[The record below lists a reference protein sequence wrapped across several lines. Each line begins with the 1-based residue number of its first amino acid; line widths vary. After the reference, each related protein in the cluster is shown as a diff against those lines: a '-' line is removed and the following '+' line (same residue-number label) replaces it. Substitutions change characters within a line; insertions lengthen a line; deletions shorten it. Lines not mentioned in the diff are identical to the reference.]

1 MPSPSKIISVLL
13 VDDHAIIR
21 KGLRLLL
28 EDEADIRIVAEAGDG
43 RAAIEGV
50 RTHTPDV
57 VVMDISMP
65 DVNGIEATR
74 HIVTTFPGTKV
85 IALSIHSGRQFI
97 KDMLS
102 AGAVGYILKES
113 APEEIIA
120 GIRAVMQGEIYLSAA
135 VTETVVADMVNGQ
148 PNVPDDEKE
157 DGTLGK
163 MAAEKA
169 VIYSKLHRP
178 PMPADHVTRTRLLA
192 ALDGGRHRPL
202 TLISAPAGY
211 GKSTLASCWLET
223 WGGSTAW
230 LSLDAHDDDL
240 HSFLFYLLAAIET
253 MFPDA
258 VPKTSALTSASDQP
272 KLPVLAASLLNELG
286 RIEQD
291 FILALDDLHLL
302 RDASVY
308 QLLGHVIQHL
318 PSRIHL
324 VLIGRRDPFLPI
336 ANLRARGQVTEIRA
350 TDLRFRAT
358 ETAAYLQQIYDVGTE
373 DAVAA
378 EWTEKTEGWIT
389 GLRLAALAMRHQGD
403 IRVLPDQKDNS
414 HYVQEYLFAE
424 VISNQRPQMRRWLAC
439 TSILDRFC
447 PGLCEAIIGEDT
459 TSDPDAMDGW
469 QFITRLKDDNLFIIN
484 LDSDNHWFRYHHMFQ
499 QLLHNQ
505 LKRHQ
510 SPEEITLLHHRASQ
524 WFEHQGLI
532 DEAIWH
538 ALSADD
544 ETGVVRLV
552 KQNRH
557 AMYDNE
563 KWFAVEKWLS
573 QIPEGVIRNSPE
585 LLLAQTWASYY
596 RADFAHI
603 LPTVDAAET
612 LLSNEP
618 QDQPLLGEIDLFRG
632 VFCFMQGHGKRSLSY
647 FEDALQRIPQKYQMV
662 RGFSEMYFGMAGQMV
677 GQLER
682 VVSYLSDQ
690 LDDPSLA
697 MSRKIRARTALVWI
711 HLISGDLNAAHS
723 LNTQLQHM
731 AGKEKSAI
739 FKTWSFYNQGLI
751 HFYRNELD
759 AARRHFH
766 QAAETHFLVLIRAS
780 VDCLAGLALT
790 CQAMHQTDKAS
801 DAIELLMKN
810 TLPLEDPALTQIVD
824 SCKDRLSMMR
834 GESVSVA
841 GLSDFTGHAPDV
853 GAMAIWL
860 EIPAITQCRVLLAE
874 GSDASLQ
881 EAEEKLQV
889 YWTRNQAHHNTLQTI
904 GILVL
909 LTIVRHRQGQ
919 LEASLDV
926 LEQAIAL
933 AEPGGVMRP
942 FVEAGPSMA
951 ALLEQLQPQKNA
963 VSFIAKLRAAL
974 ADDASVVPEPT
985 DRPIATQ
992 ESTQPLIDP
1001 LTNRELDV
1009 LELLAKRLQNKE
1021 IADNLCI
1028 APSTV
1033 KAHLRSIYQKLDVD
1047 SRQKAV
1053 VRATTLGIFTHR

>member
-1 MPSPSKIISVLL
+1 MPSPSKKISVLL
-13 VDDHAIIR
+13 ADDHAIIR

-28 EDEADIRIVAEAGDG
+28 EDETDIRIVAEAGDG
-43 RAAIEGV
+43 RSAIAGV
-50 RTHTPDV
+50 RDHAPDV

-65 DVNGIEATR
+65 DVNGIEAAR
-74 HIVTTFPGTKV
+74 HITTTFPGTKV

-113 APEEIIA
+113 APEEIIE
-120 GIRAVMQGEIYLSAA
+120 GIRAVMRGEIFLSAA
-135 VTETVVADMVNGQ
+135 VTETVVAEMVDGRSKT
-148 PNVPDDEKE
+148 PKDVKADRTLAKMADEK
-157 DGTLGK
+157 
-163 MAAEKA
+163 AI
-169 VIYSKLHRP
+169 IYAKLHRP
-178 PMPADHVTRTRLLA
+178 PMPVDHVKRTRLLT
-192 ALDGGRHRPL
+192 ALDQGRNRPL

-223 WGGSTAW
+223 LEGSTAW
-230 LSLDAHDDDL
+230 LSLDTHDDDL
-240 HSFLFYLLAAIET
+240 HSFLVYLLAAIET

-258 VPKTSALTSASDQP
+258 VPKTSALTSASDP
-272 KLPVLAASLLNELG
+272 LKLPVLAASLLNELG

-291 FILALDDLHLL
+291 VILVLDDLHLL

-308 QLLGHVIQHL
+308 QLLGKVIQNL
-318 PSRIHL
+318 PSRMHL

-358 ETAAYLQQIYDVGTE
+358 ETAAYLQQIYDAETE

-389 GLRLAALAMRHQGD
+389 GLRLAALAMGHQGD

-414 HYVQEYLFAE
+414 HYVREYLFEE
-424 VISNQRPQMRRWLAC
+424 VFSNQRPLMRRWLAC

-447 PGLCEAIIGEDT
+447 PGLCEAVIGEDT

-505 LKRHQ
+505 LKRRQ
-510 SPEEITLLHHRASQ
+510 SPEEIALLHHRASQ

-585 LLLAQTWASYY
+585 LLLSQTWASYY

-632 VFCFMQGHGKRSLSY
+632 VFCYMQGHGKRSLSY

-690 LDDPSLA
+690 LDNPSLA
-697 MSRKIRARTALVWI
+697 MSRKIRSRTALVWI

-766 QAAETHFLVLIRAS
+766 QAAETRFLVLRRAS

-801 DAIELLMKN
+801 DAIGQLLGN
-810 TLPLEDPALTQIVD
+810 SPSFEEDPAMIQIVD
-824 SCKDRLSMMR
+824 SCKARLSLMR

-963 VSFIAKLRAAL
+963 VSFIAKLRADL

-985 DRPIATQ
+985 DHPVAVQ
-992 ESTQPLIDP
+992 NSPQPLVEH
-1001 LTNRELDV
+1001 LTNRELDI
-1009 LELLAKRLQNKE
+1009 LELLAQRMQNKE
-1021 IADNLCI
+1021 IADQLFI
-1028 APSTV
+1028 STETV
-1033 KAHLRSIYQKLDVD
+1033 KSHLKNIYQKLDTGNRREAV
-1047 SRQKAV
+1047 QKA
-1053 VRATTLGIFTHR
+1053 RRLGLRPS

>member
-1 MPSPSKIISVLL
+1 M
-13 VDDHAIIR
+13 
-21 KGLRLLL
+21 LLL
-28 EDEADIRIVAEAGDG
+28 Q
-43 RAAIEGV
+43 
-50 RTHTPDV
+50 
-57 VVMDISMP
+57 
-65 DVNGIEATR
+65 
-74 HIVTTFPGTKV
+74 TK
-85 IALSIHSGRQFI
+85 L
-97 KDMLS
+97 
-102 AGAVGYILKES
+102 Y
-113 APEEIIA
+113 
-120 GIRAVMQGEIYLSAA
+120 
-135 VTETVVADMVNGQ
+135 
-148 PNVPDDEKE
+148 
-157 DGTLGK
+157 
-163 MAAEKA
+163 
-169 VIYSKLHRP
+169 RP
-178 PMPADHVTRTRLLA
+178 PIPADHVNRTRLKARLEKNLDRPV
-192 ALDGGRHRPL
+192 ALV
-202 TLISAPAGY
+202 TAPAGY
-211 GKSTLASCWLET
+211 GKSTLVSYWLED
-223 WGGSTAW
+223 SARPSVW
-230 LSLDAHDDDL
+230 LSLDEADNDL
-240 HSFLFYLLAAIET
+240 HLFLLYVVAAVHSIYPEALNETADLIDAPTLPPTPTLLVT
-253 MFPDA
+253 F
-258 VPKTSALTSASDQP
+258 
-272 KLPVLAASLLNELG
+272 LNELD
-286 RIEQD
+286 RIPSP
-291 FILALDDLHLL
+291 FIVVLDDIHRIQNQLIYEFLNGLL
-302 RDASVY
+302 
-308 QLLGHVIQHL
+308 QH
-318 PSRIHL
+318 PPRSMQL
-324 VLIGRRDPFLPI
+324 VLVGRRDPLLPI
-336 ANLRARGQVTEIRA
+336 ATMRAKGLLSEFRMR
-350 TDLRFRAT
+350 DLLFTPEETFELLQRMLGRQGTQAMAT
-358 ETAAYLQQIYDVGTE
+358 EWAQ
-373 DAVAA
+373 
-378 EWTEKTEGWIT
+378 KTEGWVT

-414 HYVQEYLFAE
+414 HYVREYLFAE

-690 LDDPSLA
+690 LDDPSIA

-731 AGKEKSAI
+731 AGEEKSAI

-766 QAAETHFLVLIRAS
+766 QAAETHFLVLRRAS
-780 VDCLAGLALT
+780 FDCLAGLALT